1 MAEYNR
7 LQNSFITGYLDP
19 LLYGLF
25 TTDAYNTG
33 LKECLNYIPSSRG
46 YLYRRPGTKFL
57 DFGVPSTATE
67 NRIHAMRSDNG
78 PLLFLIS
85 EGRVEFFSV
94 DLRSYFY
101 ITSSTIS
108 NAPGDKCS
116 IP

>member
-67 NRIHAMRSDNG
+67 NMSWTDGAG
-78 PLLFLIS
+78 TA
-85 EGRVEFFSV
+85 
-94 DLRSYFY
+94 FY
-101 ITSSTIS
+101 Y
-108 NAPGDKCS
+108 PDCGG
-116 IP
+116 